1 MKKLPRLLSVTIS
14 YYLLQFVTARSAF
27 AQDIV
32 GPITAP
38 NTIVRDISQTGSF
51 ISAIIRFITV
61 IAGVWALW
69 QFLTGGFAYISSS
82 GDKAKVQQGMQQIMM
97 AITGLAIIG
106 ASFIIAAVVGRI
118 LFGPSFNI
126 LSPTLQSVQ

>member
-1 MKKLPRLLSVTIS
+1 MKKLPSILLATS
-14 YYLLQFVTARSAF
+14 YFLLTTAPAM

-32 GPITAP
+32 GTIQAP
-38 NTIVRDISQTGSF
+38 QTVVRNISQTGNF

-61 IAGVWALW
+61 LAGIWALW

-82 GDKAKVQQGMQQIMM
+82 GDKAKVQQAMQQIMM

-106 ASFIIAAVVGRI
+106 ASFILAAVIGRL
-118 LFGPSFNI
+118 LFGPNFNI